1 MKRNKPIVAVDGP
14 VGAGKTTTARAVAER
29 LGFLYVDTGA
39 MYRAVTVD
47 VLEHGVD
54 PEDEASVAGVVVE
67 SRIALHRDYRGQ
79 RTILNGSDVS
89 ERIRDRDVTAA
100 VSSVSA
106 MKRVRERMWE
116 IQRAVGGRGGV
127 VMEGRDIGT
136 VVFPDAEC
144 KVYMDAS
151 VDVRARRRYDELRSK
166 GKDVSFDTLKEEI
179 VERDRANTE
188 RALAP
193 LKKAGDAVVIDTSD
207 MTFDE
212 QVSAIVAV
220 VHERMKSTY
229 DGSSSD

>member
-14 VGAGKTTTARAVAER
+14 VGAGKTTTARTVAER

-47 VLEHGVD
+47 VLDHGID
-54 PEDEASVAGVVVE
+54 PGDEAGVAAIVAE
-67 SRIALHRDYRGQ
+67 SKIELRRDDSGQ
-79 RTILNGSDVS
+79 RTLLNGSDVS

-106 MKRVRERMWE
+106 MKSVRERMWE
-116 IQRAVGGRGGV
+116 IQRAAGAAGGI

-136 VVFPDAEC
+136 IVFPDAEC

-166 GKDVSFDTLKEEI
+166 GRDIPFDTLRNEI
-179 VERDRANTE
+179 IERDRANTE

-212 QVSAIVAV
+212 QVSAIVSIV
-220 VHERMKSTY
+220 RERMRTE
-229 DGSSSD
+229 